1 MSSELLDV
9 TGAVG
14 NRLAAP
20 AAGARSAGNTGGGT
34 ANTGVQVA
42 NVSKSFGPE
51 GAKTLVLDDVSLSI
65 HAGEFVSVIG
75 PSGCGKSTLLKVIAG
90 LSDADDGAVTIDG
103 KTVASATKGKMIGL
117 VPQSPALLPWRTVL
131 ENVTLPITVNPKA
144 NAGRTLRDPQEI
156 LESFGLGHAINKYP
170 SQLSGGMQQRAAIA
184 RAFVFDPSVLLM
196 DEPFSALDEMNRD
209 QQRLGL
215 LDFWQT
221 NRKTVLFVTHSVPEA
236 IMLSDR
242 IIVMAAHPGR
252 IADVIDVDLPR
263 PRDADVYA
271 TDEFRDLEGAVRTSL
286 QSVME
291 KKYV

>member
-1 MSSELLDV
+1 VSKELIDV
-9 TGAVG
+9 TGALG
-14 NRLAAP
+14 NRFTASASGSR
-20 AAGARSAGNTGGGT
+20 AAGSAAGT
-34 ANTGVQVA
+34 TGVHIA
-42 NVSKSFGPE
+42 NVSKSFGAE
-51 GAKTLVLDDVSLSI
+51 GARTLVLDDVSLSI
-65 HAGEFVSVIG
+65 NSGEFVSVIG

-90 LSDADDGAVTIDG
+90 LSDADEGAVTIDG
-103 KTVASATKGKMIGL
+103 STVKAATKGKMIGL

-131 ENVTLPITVNPKA
+131 DNVTLPITVNPKA
-144 NAGRTLRDPQEI
+144 NAGRTLRDPKEI

-209 QQRLGL
+209 AQRLGL

-252 IADVIDVDLPR
+252 IADVIDVNLPR